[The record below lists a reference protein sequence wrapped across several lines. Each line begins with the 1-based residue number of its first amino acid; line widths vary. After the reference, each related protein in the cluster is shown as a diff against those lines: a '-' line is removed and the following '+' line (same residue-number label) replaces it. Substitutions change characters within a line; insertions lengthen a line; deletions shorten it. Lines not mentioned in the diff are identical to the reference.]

1 LQAASMLSVWDEQLW
16 LPGNTTW
23 NDLKNSVYPQREDFL
38 YTLAIGLV
46 MLVVRILIESFVFL
60 PIGWL
65 GGWVEGPLCSRMIAH
80 LCGGF
85 AGRTKFKRVAECAY
99 RFTYYTCAF
108 TAGYFVLR
116 TEPQLTSVV
125 DCWRN
130 WPMHEV
136 SPKVWWYYQIETGF
150 YWGLL
155 FSQLFFDIKRND
167 FVQMTI
173 HHAITILLLWISWS
187 MNMVRV
193 GTLILFSHDAADIL
207 LEVGKLF
214 RYAGWETALAID
226 FVVFFFLW
234 TGTRLIYYP
243 FYVVRSVI
251 YEAPLYLHEG
261 FSWWNL
267 PQRPIIARVLL
278 VMLCLLV
285 VLHIVWTI
293 LILKIAHS
301 FTSKGEVDDIRENE
315 SDGEDEDEKKT
326 KK

>member
-1 LQAASMLSVWDEQLW
+1 MLSVWDEQLW

-23 NDLKNSVYPQREDFL
+23 EDLKSSAYPQREDFL
-38 YTLAIGLV
+38 FTLAIGFL
-46 MLVVRILIESFVFL
+46 MLVGRILIESFVFL

-65 GGWVEGPLCSRMIAH
+65 GGWVEGPLPARMIAH
-80 LCGGF
+80 ISGGF
-85 AGRTKFKRVAECAY
+85 AGKSQFKKVAECAY
-99 RFTYYTCAF
+99 RFTYYLCAF

-116 TEPQLTSVV
+116 TEPQFASVT

-136 SPKVWWYYQIETGF
+136 SSKVWWYYQLETGF

-155 FSQLFFDIKRND
+155 FSQLFFDIKRKD
-167 FVQMTI
+167 FVQMTV

-207 LEVGKLF
+207 LELGKLF
-214 RYAGWETALAID
+214 RYAGWEKALAVD

-234 TGTRLIYYP
+234 TGTRLVYYP

-251 YEAPLYLHEG
+251 FEAPSYLQEN

-267 PQRPIIARVLL
+267 SGRPIVARALL

-285 VLHIVWTI
+285 VLHVVWTI
-293 LILKIAHS
+293 LILKIAQS
-301 FTSKGEVDDIRENE
+301 FSTKGEVDDIREDSGD
-315 SDGEDEDEKKT
+315 SDEEEKKR
-326 KK
+326 KKE